1 MASILLTIG
10 EPILSDVISRLF
22 DKATT
27 SDFIHFLRKENLEV
41 EIKNWHKNLTN
52 INAVLA
58 DAEKKKTT
66 SEASNSVK
74 EWLTDLRA
82 LVYDVE
88 DVFDELNYVALR
100 RKFTIESQVARCSS
114 KMRALIPSCCS
125 TFSLSNVKFGAKLKD
140 ITTRFD
146 QIVKKEKNLGL
157 TKNSYVKLEKR
168 KPTSSFVDKSRYLT
182 SEPCPS
188 ENIALLQE
196 KLKEKLSLKKF
207 LIVIDDVCNGNF
219 DDWETLCLPFKTGVA
234 GCKIL
239 VTTRNKFVMTTMNVT
254 PHHLDQL
261 SIEDCVLILQYYA
274 LGEMDNGE
282 AYNEINNVRHSSF
295 VSSRYDIFKRFK
307 NISELKHLRTFLTL
321 HKGNEGEY
329 LGTHFLSYDV
339 LHRMLPKLKFLRVL
353 SLYGYAITL
362 IWSNE
367 FYDSRDEVLQ
377 MKVLDSLEPNKNLK
391 VLQIESYCRND
402 FSSWLGN
409 PCFASMER
417 ITLLGCKKSKWLPSL
432 GRLPL
437 LKYLRIE
444 GNDGVESVGREFS
457 SSKSFLKLETLEF
470 ENMLNWVDAG
480 VILKASK
487 GHCGFI
493 TYAEEVEFAG
503 LKYVQA
509 GRSSPRHA
517 IILKTSL
524 KDAVKKSFNFQ
535 VQLC

>member
-66 SEASNSVK
+66 SEASNSVE

-88 DVFDELNYVALR
+88 DVFDELNYEALR
-100 RKFTIESQVARCSS
+100 RKSTSESQVARCSS

-146 QIVKKEKNLGL
+146 QIVKNENDLGL

-168 KPTSSFVDKSRYLT
+168 KPTTSFVDES
-182 SEPCPS
+182 P
-188 ENIALLQE
+188 LLQE

-274 LGEMDNGE
+274 LGG
-282 AYNEINNVRHSSF
+282 
-295 VSSRYDIFKRFK
+295 K
-307 NISELKHLRTFLTL
+307 TF
-321 HKGNEGEY
+321 
-329 LGTHFLSYDV
+329 D
-339 LHRMLPKLKFLRVL
+339 
-353 SLYGYAITL
+353 
-362 IWSNE
+362 
-367 FYDSRDEVLQ
+367 
-377 MKVLDSLEPNKNLK
+377 
-391 VLQIESYCRND
+391 
-402 FSSWLGN
+402 
-409 PCFASMER
+409 
-417 ITLLGCKKSKWLPSL
+417 
-432 GRLPL
+432 
-437 LKYLRIE
+437 
-444 GNDGVESVGREFS
+444 
-457 SSKSFLKLETLEF
+457 
-470 ENMLNWVDAG
+470 
-480 VILKASK
+480 
-487 GHCGFI
+487 
-493 TYAEEVEFAG
+493 
-503 LKYVQA
+503 
-509 GRSSPRHA
+509 
-517 IILKTSL
+517 
-524 KDAVKKSFNFQ
+524 
-535 VQLC
+535 

>member
-1 MASILLTIG
+1 MPTCRI
-10 EPILSDVISRLF
+10 
-22 DKATT
+22 
-27 SDFIHFLRKENLEV
+27 
-41 EIKNWHKNLTN
+41 N
-52 INAVLA
+52 IVHVFAVHELKPK
-58 DAEKKKTT
+58 KKKTT

-88 DVFDELNYVALR
+88 DVFDELNYEALR
-100 RKFTIESQVARCSS
+100 RKFTVESQVARCSS

-168 KPTSSFVDKSRYLT
+168 KPTTSCVDKSRYLT

-274 LGEMDNGE
+274 LGGFAM
-282 AYNEINNVRHSSF
+282 
-295 VSSRYDIFKRFK
+295 
-307 NISELKHLRTFLTL
+307 LK
-321 HKGNEGEY
+321 K
-329 LGTHFLSYDV
+329 
-339 LHRMLPKLKFLRVL
+339 
-353 SLYGYAITL
+353 
-362 IWSNE
+362 
-367 FYDSRDEVLQ
+367 
-377 MKVLDSLEPNKNLK
+377 
-391 VLQIESYCRND
+391 
-402 FSSWLGN
+402 
-409 PCFASMER
+409 
-417 ITLLGCKKSKWLPSL
+417 
-432 GRLPL
+432 
-437 LKYLRIE
+437 
-444 GNDGVESVGREFS
+444 
-457 SSKSFLKLETLEF
+457 
-470 ENMLNWVDAG
+470 
-480 VILKASK
+480 
-487 GHCGFI
+487 
-493 TYAEEVEFAG
+493 
-503 LKYVQA
+503 VQA
-509 GRSSPRHA
+509 GRSSPRHLEYKFEGCCYEEEFQKNSNVVSDTRIA
-517 IILKTSL
+517 SFLLGIPIEVVTQLGNPSL
-524 KDAVKKSFNFQ
+524 IVSRTRSEFVFR
-535 VQLC
+535 LRR